1 MNQHCLVAPKPKRM
15 LVQRVIYSYQD
26 SPFGD
31 LPHDADFAAT
41 ENVSHHHL
49 VHASAR
55 DEERFLVERAG
66 IGADFAA
73 ELELS
78 PPSRAS
84 NPICANANFDS
95 HAKPLAGSIFNP
107 CKKLMTWNTRLCTS
121 I

>member
-31 LPHDADFAAT
+31 LHHDAEGFAA
-41 ENVSHHHL
+41 ENVMMHTPTR
-49 VHASAR
+49 A
-55 DEERFLVERAG
+55 DEDRFGVERAG
-66 IGADFAA
+66 IAADFAA

-84 NPICANANFDS
+84 NPICANANFEG
-95 HAKPLAGSIFNP
+95 HAKPLADIFNP
-107 CKKLMTWNTRLCTS
+107 CRKLMTWNTRLCTS

>member
-15 LVQRVIYSYQD
+15 LVQRVFYSYQD
-26 SPFGD
+26 CPFGD
-31 LPHDADFAAT
+31 VPHEAEHSPAA
-41 ENVSHHHL
+41 ENLLLHHTPT
-49 VHASAR
+49 R
-55 DEERFLVERAG
+55 DDDRFLVERAG
-66 IGADFAA
+66 IASDFAA

-84 NPICANANFDS
+84 NPICANANFDC
-95 HAKPLAGSIFNP
+95 HAKPLSEAIFNP